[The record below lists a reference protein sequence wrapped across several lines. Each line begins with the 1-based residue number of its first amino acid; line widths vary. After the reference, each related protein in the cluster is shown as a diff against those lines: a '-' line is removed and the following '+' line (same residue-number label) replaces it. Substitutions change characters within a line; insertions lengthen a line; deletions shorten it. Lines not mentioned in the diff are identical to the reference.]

1 MSLPFALPE
10 NCKIVTMSAPSLANA
25 VSSDYINCKNA
36 HKVWFV
42 IEQGG
47 ASDTN
52 LVLTLTEA
60 TDVAAGTN
68 TTVTAVVPIWANVNT
83 GTNDTLVKQASAAGY
98 TIDTTT
104 TGNQLVVIE
113 WDPVKH
119 TSGYDCIAVTNTGGD
134 GSNYASIVAYIY
146 TRYPQATPPS
156 AIID

>member
-10 NCKIVTMSAPSLANA
+10 HFKIVTMSAPGAANA

-36 HKVWFV
+36 HKMWFI
-42 IEQGG
+42 IESGG
-47 ASDTN
+47 SSDTD

-68 TTVTAVVPIWANVNT
+68 TTVTATVPIWANVNT
-83 GTNDTLVKQASAAGY
+83 GTNDTLVKQADAAGY
-98 TIDTTT
+98 TINTGS

-119 TSGYDCIAVTNTGGD
+119 TAGYDCIAVTDSGGH
-134 GSNYASIVAYIY
+134 GSNFASIIAIID
-146 TRYPQATPPS
+146 TRYKQATPPS